1 MIKKHVGR
9 KSIRSKKVEWE
20 ERRLHYPFYT
30 LGKKKETRH
39 LNSYICSSA
48 SNFFSHN
55 LHTVRT
61 AFLLSLWKDGEVSW
75 FCHRLQTEILTLK
88 IPPSLNIISLLTFS
102 KHESLCGEFWIGTVV
117 ESLTSTAVLVLGVGR
132 ELKQKKKNNKDYRL
146 SFTVNYFF
154 VALLKLSCHTVNFRS
169 WQTQMMLCH
178 IHQIKMNFLS
188 LNMS

>member
-1 MIKKHVGR
+1 MRRKKIAL
-9 KSIRSKKVEWE
+9 S
-20 ERRLHYPFYT
+20 LLYT
-30 LGKKKETRH
+30 RKKKETRH